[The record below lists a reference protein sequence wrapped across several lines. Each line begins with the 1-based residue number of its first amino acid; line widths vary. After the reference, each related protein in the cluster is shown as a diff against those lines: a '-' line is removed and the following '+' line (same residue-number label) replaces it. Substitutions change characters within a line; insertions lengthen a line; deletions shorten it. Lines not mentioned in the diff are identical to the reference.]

1 MTSVHIPPVFTH
13 LLAIPFWFVFFWAFG
28 GEREVI
34 RKARTDASDAQDEGT
49 MRLILV
55 GNSIAMLV
63 AFLAAFA
70 PWFRIP
76 APRTC
81 LLVGSGMMLAGG
93 ILRRRCFRA
102 LGEYFSGVVRARA
115 DQPVIDFGPYRWI
128 RHPSYTAGFLL
139 FLGFGFGLA
148 SWPSVA
154 ILFLVNAYVYSR
166 RVAVEERV
174 LVDTIGEPYREYM
187 RRTKRFIPGLV

>member
-1 MTSVHIPPVFTH
+1 MTFVHIPPVFTH
-13 LLAIPFWFVFFWAFG
+13 LLAIPFWLAFFWSFG
-28 GEREVI
+28 GERAVI
-34 RKARTDASDAQDEGT
+34 KKARTEASDAQDEGT
-49 MRLILV
+49 MQLILV
-55 GNSIAMLV
+55 GNSVAMLAASV
-63 AFLAAFA
+63 SAFA
-70 PWFRIP
+70 PWFVIPKARI
-76 APRTC
+76 C
-81 LLVGSGMMLAGG
+81 LLVGAGLMVAGG
-93 ILRRRCFRA
+93 ILRRICFRT
-102 LGEYFSGVVRARA
+102 LGEYFSGVVQARA

-148 SWPSVA
+148 SWLSVA
-154 ILFLVNAYVYSR
+154 ILLLVNVYVYSR